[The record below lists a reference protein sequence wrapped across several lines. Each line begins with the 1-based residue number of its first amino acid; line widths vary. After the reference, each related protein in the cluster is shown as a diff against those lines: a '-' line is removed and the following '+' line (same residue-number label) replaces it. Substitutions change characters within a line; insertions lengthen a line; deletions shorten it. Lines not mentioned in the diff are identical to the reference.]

1 MKTRMFWTFPQ
12 RYKNEGLEKFRHA
25 FIEYS
30 NNIARDEKKNSRYIP
45 RKTFPLSLSSPTPP
59 RPSFDQNIHVI
70 NFNMNLI
77 RIKRIFKPE
86 DSPRLEFQRLT
97 IIADVLYTGMKI
109 TGIEFFFFFIFPSP
123 EPGSRVPIKE
133 ILFSLF

>member
-1 MKTRMFWTFPQ
+1 
-12 RYKNEGLEKFRHA
+12 
-25 FIEYS
+25 
-30 NNIARDEKKNSRYIP
+30 
-45 RKTFPLSLSSPTPP
+45 
-59 RPSFDQNIHVI
+59 
-70 NFNMNLI
+70 MNLI

-109 TGIEFFFFFIFPSP
+109 TGIEFFYFFIFPSP